1 MKTGVFAFILTVF
14 FAFRAFQELSVIGK
28 WQNED
33 GTRTVEFYPSGSLID
48 GRIIND
54 KNPDFEGKVIFT
66 KLKFDGKAYQG
77 SCYLPKRK
85 RTVHCSLKLTSANT
99 LAITGKAGMI
109 SDTKIWKRK

>member
-1 MKTGVFAFILTVF
+1 MKTGAFAFIITAF
-14 FAFRAFQELSVIGK
+14 FAFSAVQEPTIIGK

-33 GTRTVEFYPSGSLID
+33 GTRTVEFYPSGSLTEGKIVT
-48 GRIIND
+48 D

-77 SCYLPKRK
+77 SCYLPKRN
-85 RTVHCSLKLTSANT
+85 RTVHCSLKLTSPNT